1 MKKLVLATAN
11 KHKVREIDAVLRGY
25 GYSINSVK
33 LNIIEPD
40 FDSLEEV
47 AEAKARQAFEQ
58 LRKPVIAE
66 DTGVYFSA
74 YHSFPGQLAKRV
86 YLGIGFRGLTTLI
99 KLAKNKKGYFK
110 TVISFTKDGRH
121 FHTFSGKLY
130 GRFLGKVVK
139 PQKDRLPYEKIFV
152 PEGFSKALAEID
164 IGEKN
169 KISHRAIAA
178 RKFGKWLNKIKY

>member
-99 KLAKNKKGYFK
+99 RNAKNKNGYFK
-110 TVISFTKDGRH
+110 TVISFTKDGKH
-121 FHTFSGKLY
+121 FHTFSGMLH
-130 GRFLGKVVK
+130 GRFISNVVK
-139 PQKDRLPYEKIFV
+139 PNKNRLPYEKIFI
-152 PEGFSKALAEID
+152 PDGHSKALAEISVH
-164 IGEKN
+164 EKN
-169 KISHRAIAA
+169 KISHRAQAT
-178 RKFGKWLNKIKY
+178 RK